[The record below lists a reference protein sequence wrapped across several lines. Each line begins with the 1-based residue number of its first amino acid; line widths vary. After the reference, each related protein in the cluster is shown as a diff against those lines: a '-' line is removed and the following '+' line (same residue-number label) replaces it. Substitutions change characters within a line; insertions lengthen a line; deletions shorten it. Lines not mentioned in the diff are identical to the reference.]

1 MGRKRRTHETLAYT
15 IVPDW
20 VFELVANGY
29 ISSSEMMAWLAIRR
43 YAPDRDRDSFSPPPV
58 DVTNRE
64 VAEIMQVSTRRVRQI
79 LKSLIDKR
87 LAKRISPEE
96 AAQMELK
103 GHRYMQLL
111 NPGNEFP
118 RKSVSPEM
126 SFRGNHEEYIASLH
140 DDDTKSSEQQE
151 ATTPES
157 LSFEEGDARGR
168 NTNPGNEFPR
178 KSVSPETSFPPN
190 RLGGKASAETRR
202 VIAGQLRELGVYANP
217 ANEIAVLLVQA
228 GITDPDQVE
237 DMFYAV
243 LAECAEGTDSD
254 RKAFGRAVQRMRAG
268 DWDTDTAQRAVQ
280 AARKRR
286 YRQVKSGDA
295 LSDASIDDGDD
306 VSDAERIWQ
315 RTLEDLRLQ
324 MTRNTFE
331 QNLRGTVP
339 LGRNGNETFVVIVGS
354 QYIADLLENRLRA
367 VVERTLARH
376 AGEQLE
382 IRFVPEEKLDQEEV
396 DIAH

>member
-1 MGRKRRTHETLAYT
+1 
-15 IVPDW
+15 
-20 VFELVANGY
+20 
-29 ISSSEMMAWLAIRR
+29 
-43 YAPDRDRDSFSPPPV
+43 
-58 DVTNRE
+58 
-64 VAEIMQVSTRRVRQI
+64 
-79 LKSLIDKR
+79 
-87 LAKRISPEE
+87 
-96 AAQMELK
+96 
-103 GHRYMQLL
+103 
-111 NPGNEFP
+111 
-118 RKSVSPEM
+118 
-126 SFRGNHEEYIASLH
+126 
-140 DDDTKSSEQQE
+140 
-151 ATTPES
+151 
-157 LSFEEGDARGR
+157 
-168 NTNPGNEFPR
+168 
-178 KSVSPETSFPPN
+178 
-190 RLGGKASAETRR
+190 
-202 VIAGQLRELGVYANP
+202 VYANP
-217 ANEIAVLLVQA
+217 ANEIADLLVQA

-306 VSDAERIWQ
+306 VSEAERIWQ